1 MALVAAVC
9 LCSFSLDKL
18 SELILIVSS
27 SIPSMCVLDPI
38 PTKLFKQVLPSLNAY
53 VFDVLNLYLLTAY
66 TSQAFKVEANKP

>member
-27 SIPSMCVLDPI
+27 SMPSVCVLDPI
-38 PTKLFKQVLPSLNAY
+38 PTKLFKQVLTLIHAY
-53 VFDVLNLYLLTAY
+53 IFDVVNLYLLTVY